1 MQRHARCLA
10 HDEPGQFSRF
20 AQEKETTTSSHSSS
34 CRVVS
39 TTECRNCPP
48 TRLAPLRRDS
58 LRCQLARVGNEA
70 RQTACNPV
78 QSAEPSRSS
87 ARSAERRLAER
98 EGFEPPCRLPDK
110 TLSRRPRYDHF
121 GTSPFITSLGWVPFF
136 PSPPPAFA
144 GPTSA
149 GFGGASCCARASGG
163 LPRRSACEGGPSLAA
178 AGAVVPAGLKPCATE
193 CGAPSSLP
201 PLPPSPV
208 RHLPASARQAA
219 ARE

>member
-1 MQRHARCLA
+1 MGVESDVVAIRHALAAEDVHEAFMQRHARCLA

-78 QSAEPSRSS
+78 QSA
-87 ARSAERRLAER
+87 
-98 EGFEPPCRLPDK
+98 
-110 TLSRRPRYDHF
+110 
-121 GTSPFITSLGWVPFF
+121 
-136 PSPPPAFA
+136 
-144 GPTSA
+144 
-149 GFGGASCCARASGG
+149 
-163 LPRRSACEGGPSLAA
+163 
-178 AGAVVPAGLKPCATE
+178 
-193 CGAPSSLP
+193 
-201 PLPPSPV
+201 
-208 RHLPASARQAA
+208 
-219 ARE
+219 